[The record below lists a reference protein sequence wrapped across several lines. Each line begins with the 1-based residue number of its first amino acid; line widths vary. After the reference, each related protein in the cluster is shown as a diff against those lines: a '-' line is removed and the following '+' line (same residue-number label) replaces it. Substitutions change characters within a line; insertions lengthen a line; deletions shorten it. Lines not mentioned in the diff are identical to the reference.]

1 MDGGAAAPA
10 FPAGGFVDRP
20 AAWALLCE
28 WTQGDGLRKHALA
41 VEAAVRAY
49 ARRFGEDEDLWA
61 LAGLLHD
68 FDYERYPSLDDHPF
82 KGREVLERLGAP
94 PEVIH
99 AIQAHAER
107 TGVPRV
113 SRLDKALYA
122 VDELCGFITAAALI
136 RPSKS
141 VLDLEAASVRKRMK
155 DKAFARNVKREDIV
169 RGAEEL
175 GVPLDEHIAFVI
187 EAMRGVADA
196 LGLRGGVPAPGAA
209 GGPPTE

>member
-1 MDGGAAAPA
+1 MD
-10 FPAGGFVDRP
+10 RS

-41 VEAAVRAY
+41 VEAAMRAY
-49 ARRFGEDEDLWA
+49 ARRFGEDEELWGI
-61 LAGLLHD
+61 AGLLHD
-68 FDYERYPSLDDHPF
+68 FDYERYPSLEDHPF
-82 KGREVLERLGAP
+82 KGRDVLEGLGYP

-107 TGVPRV
+107 TGVPRT
-113 SRLDKALYA
+113 SRLDKTLYA
-122 VDELCGFITAAALI
+122 VDELCGFVTAAALI

-155 DKAFARNVKREDIV
+155 DKAFARNVKREDIL

-175 GVPLDEHIAFVI
+175 SVPLDEHIAVVI
-187 EAMRGVADA
+187 EAMRGVADE
-196 LGLRGGVPAPGAA
+196 LGLQGTAPAPGQGSPPAA
-209 GGPPTE
+209 P

>member
-1 MDGGAAAPA
+1 
-10 FPAGGFVDRP
+10 
-20 AAWALLCE
+20 LLRE
-28 WTQGDGLRKHALA
+28 WTQGEGLRKHALA
-41 VEAAVRAY
+41 VEAAMRAY
-49 ARRFGEDEDLWA
+49 ARRFGEDQERWGIV
-61 LAGLLHD
+61 GLLHD

-82 KGREVLERLGAP
+82 KGREVLERLGYP
-94 PEVIH
+94 PDVIH
-99 AIQAHAER
+99 AIQSHAER

-113 SRLDKALYA
+113 SRMDKALYA

-136 RPSKS
+136 RPSQS

-155 DKAFARNVKREDIV
+155 DKAFARNVKREDII

-196 LGLRGGVPAPGAA
+196 LTLRGSLPAGSQ
-209 GGPPTE
+209 GPPPAAS

>member
-1 MDGGAAAPA
+1 
-10 FPAGGFVDRP
+10 VDRS

-41 VEAAVRAY
+41 VEAAMRAY
-49 ARRFGEDEDLWA
+49 ARRFGEDEELWGM
-61 LAGLLHD
+61 AGLLHD

-82 KGREVLERLGAP
+82 KGREVLERLDAP

-155 DKAFARNVKREDIV
+155 DKAFARNVRREDIV

-175 GVPLDEHIAFVI
+175 GVPPDEHIAFVI
-187 EAMRGVADA
+187 EAMRGVADT
-196 LGLRGGVPAPGAA
+196 LGLRGSVPAAGAA
-209 GGPPTE
+209 AAPPTG

>member
-1 MDGGAAAPA
+1 MDRA
-10 FPAGGFVDRP
+10 

-41 VEAAVRAY
+41 VEAAMRAY
-49 ARRFGEDEDLWA
+49 ARRSGADEERWGM
-61 LAGLLHD
+61 AGLLHD
-68 FDYERYPSLDDHPF
+68 FDYERYPSLEEHPF
-82 KGREVLERLGAP
+82 KGREVLERLGCP
-94 PEVIH
+94 PDVIH

-107 TGVPRV
+107 TGVPRTG
-113 SRLDKALYA
+113 RMDKALYA
-122 VDELCGFITAAALI
+122 VDELCGFLTAAALI

-155 DKAFARNVKREDIV
+155 DKAFARNVKREDIL

-187 EAMRGVADA
+187 AAMRGAADA
-196 LGLRGGVPAPGAA
+196 LGLRGAVAAPPPAGTPRA
-209 GGPPTE
+209 

>member
-1 MDGGAAAPA
+1 M
-10 FPAGGFVDRP
+10 DRP

-49 ARRFGEDEDLWA
+49 ARRFGEDEDLWGM
-61 LAGLLHD
+61 AGLLHD

-82 KGREVLERLGAP
+82 KGREVLERLGTP
-94 PEVIH
+94 PEVVH

-136 RPSKS
+136 RPSRS
-141 VLDLEAASVRKRMK
+141 VRDLEAASVRKRMK

-196 LGLRGGVPAPGAA
+196 LGLRGEVPAAGAA
-209 GGPPTE
+209 GTPPTE